1 MEGIRSS
8 LSSPEACGLTW
19 TQAWKQLQR
28 RFRCLDR
35 SVGVVGRVPW
45 GKLSSPSPEET
56 ERDAL
61 SSEMCL
67 PIYLVDRMEGRSWRK
82 QRRRTQKSVNL
93 GVLGNGQ

>member
-1 MEGIRSS
+1 MEGIRNS
-8 LSSPEACGLTW
+8 LRSPEACGLTW
-19 TQAWKQLQR
+19 TQVWKQWQR

-35 SVGVVGRVPW
+35 SVGVVGRMPW

-56 ERDAL
+56 ERDAPKA
-61 SSEMCL
+61 ERCV
-67 PIYLVDRMEGRSWRK
+67 PIDSVDRMEGRSWRK